1 MVTLDDLNGN
11 QRVAAA
17 WGEGPLLVRAG
28 PGAGKTLVLA
38 LRVARLI
45 RETPTKR
52 FRVLGLAV
60 TTKAADEMRQQVRR
74 RLERDTDIE
83 RARLMTFHANAIR
96 ILKQHGGAMGFRR
109 DLTVLADDRDR
120 LALLRK
126 AVERA
131 GTSGP
136 AGWSETGLLRKLDC
150 WMGSGDD
157 VTEIAVPDR
166 EAWIRPVY
174 GAYLDLLMERNSLD
188 FPASL
193 ILCRRLFRERPI
205 FARDQKVIYPY
216 ACVDEYQDTNRAQDR
231 FLRDI
236 YPDRDANLFFVAD
249 DDQTIYEWN
258 GASPRRLRALRDDYA
273 MTVLQLPKSFRC
285 PSAAVGRANRLM
297 GHDRERLFE
306 EEPLES
312 AASSDALETVRALKF
327 ADEGEEARWIAEDIA
342 GRPEPGRCAVLA
354 RTRRLLDAVSKALEA
369 AGVACHVAEVKREF
383 ESPLVVFVHAVL
395 RLANA
400 PTHREHFATV
410 CRAYRDLTGV
420 DLEPE
425 EVEAESALTGRP
437 LLMGFAEVAASR
449 AVNGQPSLIAAVREH
464 VLEVIDYRRF
474 VAAAFEWT
482 GGDEDQPMAGRDETN
497 RDWEIAAWRELG
509 RQIRGAVGDR
519 PSLRRFLEEMDG
531 RPKSRPA
538 GENEVRCLTIH
549 GAKGL
554 EFEHVYVAGLAQGEL
569 PSYRAVER
577 GGEAIREER
586 RACFVAITRAAGSLT
601 LTHADSYFGWRK
613 EPSQFLTEMGVEAVN
628 GSRPPVEGRDGLS
641 EVLPEH
647 RVAEGS

>member
-1 MVTLDDLNGN
+1 MVTFDDLNGN

-45 RETPTKR
+45 RETPGKR

-60 TTKAADEMRQQVRR
+60 TTKAADEMRQQVLR
-74 RLERDTDIE
+74 RLEWDSE
-83 RARLMTFHANAIR
+83 RARIMTFHANAIR
-96 ILKQHGGAMGFRR
+96 ILKQHGDPMGFRS
-109 DLTVLADDRDR
+109 DLAVLADDRDR

-126 AVERA
+126 AVERVGA
-131 GTSGP
+131 GGP
-136 AGWSETGLLRKLDC
+136 VGWSETGLLRKLDC

-157 VTEIAVPDR
+157 VTEIAAPDR

-174 GAYLDLLMERNSLD
+174 GAYLDLLMERNCLD

-205 FARDQKVIYPY
+205 FARDQKVIYSY
-216 ACVDEYQDTNRAQDR
+216 ACVDEYQDTNRAQER

-236 YPDRDANLFFVAD
+236 YPDRDANLFVVVD
-249 DDQTIYEWN
+249 DDQTVHEWN
-258 GASPRRLRALRDDYA
+258 GASPKRLRALRDYYG
-273 MTVLQLPKSFRC
+273 MRVLQLPRSFRC
-285 PSAAVGRANRLM
+285 PSAVVGRANRLM
-297 GHDRERLFE
+297 GRDRERLFE
-306 EEPLES
+306 KEPPES
-312 AASSDALETVRALKF
+312 AAPTDAGKVLRALKF
-327 ADEGEEARWIAEDIA
+327 ADEGEETRWIAEDIA
-342 GRPEPGRCAVLA
+342 GRPEPGRCAILA
-354 RTRRLLDAVSKALEA
+354 RTHRLLDAAAKALEA
-369 AGVACHVAEVKREF
+369 AGVACHVTEVKREF

-420 DLEPE
+420 DLGPE

-437 LLMGFAEVAASR
+437 LLVGFAEVAASR

-464 VLEVIDYRRF
+464 VLEVLDYRKF

-482 GGDEDQPMAGRDETN
+482 GGGEDRPLAGRDETN
-497 RDWEIAAWRELG
+497 QGWEIRAWRDLG
-509 RQIRGAVGDR
+509 RQIRGSVGDR

-569 PSYRAVER
+569 PSYRAVRR

-601 LTHADSYFGWRK
+601 LTHADSYFGWRR
-613 EPSQFLTEMGVEAVN
+613 EPSQFLAEMEVETVN
-628 GSRPPVEGRDGLS
+628 GSTPLVESRDGLS
-641 EVLPEH
+641 EALPEH
-647 RVAEGS
+647 RVAEGA

>member
-1 MVTLDDLNGN
+1 MVDIEDLNSN
-11 QRVAAA
+11 QRVAAD
-17 WGEGPLLVRAG
+17 WGEGPLLVLAG
-28 PGAGKTLVLA
+28 PGAGKTLVLT
-38 LRVARLI
+38 LRVVRLI
-45 RETPTKR
+45 RETPKKR
-52 FRVLGLAV
+52 FRVLGL
-60 TTKAADEMRQQVRR
+60 TFTNKAADEMRRRVRR
-74 RLERDTDIE
+74 RLRRDAERTD
-83 RARLMTFHANAIR
+83 LTTFHSFAIG
-96 ILKQHGGAMGFRR
+96 ILRQHGGRMGLHP
-109 DLTVLADDRDR
+109 DLAVLADDRDR

-126 AVERA
+126 AVERVRV
-131 GTSGP
+131 TGP
-136 AGWSETGLLRKLDC
+136 GDWSETGLLRKLDC

-157 VTEIAVPDR
+157 VTEITVPDR
-166 EAWIRPVY
+166 EEWIRPVY
-174 GAYLDLLMERNSLD
+174 GAYLDLLMEQNSLD

-205 FARDQKVIYPY
+205 FAEDERVVYPY

-231 FLRDI
+231 LLRDI
-236 YPDRDANLFFVAD
+236 YPDRGANLFIVAD

-258 GASPRRLRALRDDYA
+258 GASPKRLRAIRDDYA

-285 PSAAVGRANRLM
+285 PSAVTGRANRLM
-297 GHDRERLFE
+297 GHDRERLFKK
-306 EEPLES
+306 EPLES
-312 AASSDALETVRALKF
+312 AASSDARGIVRALKF

-342 GRPEPGRCAVLA
+342 GRSEPGRCAVLA
-354 RTRRLLDAVSKALEA
+354 RTRRLLDRTVKALEA
-369 AGVACHVAEVKREF
+369 AGVACHVTEVKREF

-425 EVEAESALTGRP
+425 EVEAESTLTGRP

-449 AVNGQPSLIAAVREH
+449 AVNGQPTLVAAVREH
-464 VLEVIDYRRF
+464 VLEALDYRRF
-474 VAAAFEWT
+474 VTAAFAWT
-482 GGDEDQPMAGRDETN
+482 GGADDQPMAGRDETN

-569 PSYRAVER
+569 PSYRAVQR

-601 LTHADSYFGWRK
+601 LTHADSYFGWQK
-613 EPSQFLTEMGVEAVN
+613 EPSQFLAEMGVDAVN

-641 EVLPEH
+641 DALPEH

>member
-1 MVTLDDLNGN
+1 MVDFDDLNGN

-17 WGEGPLLVRAG
+17 WGEGPLLVLAG
-28 PGAGKTLVLA
+28 SGTGKTLVLT
-38 LRVARLI
+38 LRVVRLI
-45 RETPTKR
+45 RETPKKR
-52 FRVLGLAV
+52 FRVLGL
-60 TTKAADEMRQQVRR
+60 TFTKKAADEMRRGVRR
-74 RLERDTDIE
+74 RLRRDAE
-83 RARLMTFHANAIR
+83 RADLTTFHSFAIG
-96 ILKQHGGAMGFRR
+96 ILRQHGGRMGLHP
-109 DLTVLADDRDR
+109 DLAVLADDRDR
-120 LALLRK
+120 LALLGK
-126 AVERA
+126 AVERVGA
-131 GTSGP
+131 SGP
-136 AGWSETGLLRKLDC
+136 PDWSEAGLLRKLDS
-150 WMGSGDD
+150 WMASGED
-157 VTEIAVPDR
+157 VTEIAAPDR

-205 FARDQKVIYPY
+205 FAKDQRVVYPY

-231 FLRDI
+231 LLRDI
-236 YPDRDANLFFVAD
+236 YPEPDANLFIVAD

-258 GASPRRLRALRDDYA
+258 GATPTRLRALRDDYG
-273 MTVLQLPKSFRC
+273 MKVFQLPKSFRC
-285 PSAAVGRANRLM
+285 PSAVVGRANCLM
-297 GHDRERLFE
+297 RHDRERLFE
-306 EEPLES
+306 KEPPES
-312 AASSDALETVRALKF
+312 AAFSDAQGIVRALKF

-354 RTRRLLDAVSKALEA
+354 RTHRLLDAAAKALEA
-369 AGVACHVAEVKREF
+369 AGIACHVTEVKREF

-420 DLEPE
+420 DLGPE

-437 LLMGFAEVAASR
+437 LLVGFAEVAASR
-449 AVNGQPSLIAAVREH
+449 AVNGQPSLVAAVREH
-464 VLEVIDYRRF
+464 VLEVLDYRKF
-474 VAAAFEWT
+474 VTAAFEWT
-482 GGDEDQPMAGRDETN
+482 GGGEDQAMAGRDETN
-497 RDWEIAAWRELG
+497 QEWEIRAWRELG
-509 RQIRGAVGDR
+509 RRIRGAVGDR

-569 PSYRAVER
+569 PSYRAVRR

-601 LTHADSYFGWRK
+601 LTHADSYFGWRR
-613 EPSQFLTEMGVEAVN
+613 EPSQFLAEMEVETVN
-628 GSRPPVEGRDGLS
+628 GSTSLVESRDGLS
-641 EVLPEH
+641 EALPEH
-647 RVAEGS
+647 RVAEGA

>member
-11 QRVAAA
+11 QRVAAT
-17 WGEGPLLVRAG
+17 WGDGPLLVLAG
-28 PGAGKTLVLA
+28 PASGKTMVLT

-45 RETPTKR
+45 EETPKKR
-52 FRVLGLAV
+52 FRVLGLSFTRKAV
-60 TTKAADEMRQQVRR
+60 DEMRRRVRR
-74 RLERDTDIE
+74 RLGRDIE
-83 RARLMTFHANAIR
+83 RTDLTTFHRFAIS
-96 ILKQHGGAMGFRR
+96 ILGWHGGRMGLHP
-109 DLTVLADDRDR
+109 DVAVLADDRDR

-126 AVERA
+126 AVERVGA
-131 GTSGP
+131 SGP
-136 AGWSETGLLRKLDC
+136 ADWSETGLLRKLDC

-157 VTEIAVPDR
+157 VTEITVPDR
-166 EAWIRPVY
+166 EEWIRPVY
-174 GAYLDLLMERNSLD
+174 GAYLDLLMEQNCLD

-205 FARDQKVIYPY
+205 FAEDQRVVYPY
-216 ACVDEYQDTNRAQDR
+216 ACVDGYQDTNRAQDR

-236 YPDRDANLFFVAD
+236 YPDRDANLFVVAD

-258 GASPRRLRALRDDYA
+258 GASPNRLRALRDDYG
-273 MTVLQLPKSFRC
+273 MKVLQLPKSFRC
-285 PSAAVGRANRLM
+285 PSAVTGRANRLL
-297 GHDRERLFE
+297 GRDRERPFE
-306 EEPLES
+306 RKPPES
-312 AASSDALETVRALKF
+312 AASSDAQEIVRALKF
-327 ADEGEEARWIAEDIA
+327 ADEGEETRWIAEDIA

-369 AGVACHVAEVKREF
+369 AGVPCQVAEVKREF

-400 PTHREHFATV
+400 PTHREHFAAV
-410 CRAYRDLTGV
+410 CRAYRDLTGA
-420 DLEPE
+420 DIQPE

-437 LLMGFAEVAASR
+437 LLMSFAEVAASR
-449 AVNGQPSLIAAVREH
+449 AVNGQPSLIDAVREH
-464 VLEVIDYRRF
+464 VLDAPDYRRF
-474 VAAAFEWT
+474 VKAAFEWT

-538 GENEVRCLTIH
+538 GEDEVRCLTIH

-569 PSYRAVER
+569 PSYRAVQR

-601 LTHADSYFGWRK
+601 LTRADSYFGWRK

-641 EVLPEH
+641 EALPEH

>member
-11 QRVAAA
+11 QRVAAD
-17 WGEGPLLVRAG
+17 WGEGPLLVLAG
-28 PGAGKTLVLA
+28 PGAGKTLVLT

-45 RETPTKR
+45 RETPKKR
-52 FRVLGLAV
+52 FRVLGL
-60 TTKAADEMRQQVRR
+60 TFTKKAADEMRQRVRR
-74 RLERDTDIE
+74 RLGRDAE
-83 RARLMTFHANAIR
+83 RADLTTFHRFAIS
-96 ILKQHGGAMGFRR
+96 ILGWHGGRMGLHP
-109 DLTVLADDRDR
+109 DLAVLADDRDR

-126 AVERA
+126 AVERVGA
-131 GTSGP
+131 SGP
-136 AGWSETGLLRKLDC
+136 PDWSEAGLLRKLDS
-150 WMGSGDD
+150 WMASGED
-157 VTEIAVPDR
+157 VTEIAAPDR

-174 GAYLDLLMERNSLD
+174 GAYLDLLMERNCLD

-205 FARDQKVIYPY
+205 FAEDQRVVFPY
-216 ACVDEYQDTNRAQDR
+216 ACVDGYQDTNRAQDR
-231 FLRDI
+231 LLRDI
-236 YPDRDANLFFVAD
+236 YPDRDANLFVVAD

-258 GASPRRLRALRDDYA
+258 GATPTRLRALRDDYG
-273 MTVLQLPKSFRC
+273 MRVLQLPKSFRC
-285 PSAAVGRANRLM
+285 PSAVVGRANRLM
-297 GHDRERLFE
+297 GRDRERLFQK
-306 EEPLES
+306 EPLES
-312 AASSDALETVRALKF
+312 AASSDAQGIVRALKF

-354 RTRRLLDAVSKALEA
+354 RTRRLLDAAAKALEA
-369 AGVACHVAEVKREF
+369 AGVARQVTEVKREF
-383 ESPLVVFVHAVL
+383 ESPLVVFVQAVL

-420 DLEPE
+420 DLGPE
-425 EVEAESALTGRP
+425 EVEAESTLTGRP
-437 LLMGFAEVAASR
+437 LLVGFAEVAASR

-464 VLEVIDYRRF
+464 VLEALDYRRF
-474 VAAAFEWT
+474 VTAAFEWT
-482 GGDEDQPMAGRDETN
+482 GGDEDHPPAGPDETN
-497 RDWEIAAWRELG
+497 QEWEIRAWRELG

-569 PSYRAVER
+569 PSYRAVQR
-577 GGEAIREER
+577 GAEAIREER

-601 LTHADSYFGWRK
+601 LTHADSYFGWRR
-613 EPSQFLTEMGVEAVN
+613 EPSQFLAEMRVDAVN
-628 GSRPPVEGRDGLS
+628 GSRPAVESRDGLS
-641 EVLPEH
+641 EALPEH

>member
-1 MVTLDDLNGN
+1 MVTLDDLNRN
-11 QRVAAA
+11 QRAAAA

-28 PGAGKTLVLA
+28 PGAGKTLVSAIRL
-38 LRVARLI
+38 ARLI
-45 RETPTKR
+45 QETPGKR

-60 TTKAADEMRQQVRR
+60 TTKAADEMRQQVLR
-74 RLERDTDIE
+74 RLEWDSE
-83 RARLMTFHANAIR
+83 RARIMTFHANAIR
-96 ILKQHGGAMGFRR
+96 ILKQDGGPMGFRS
-109 DLTVLADDRDR
+109 DLAVLADDRDR

-157 VTEIAVPDR
+157 VTEITAPDR
-166 EAWIRPVY
+166 EAWIRPIY
-174 GAYLDLLMERNSLD
+174 GVYLDLLMERNCLD

-205 FARDQKVIYPY
+205 FARDQKVIYSY
-216 ACVDEYQDTNRAQDR
+216 ACVDEYQDTNPAQER

-236 YPDRDANLFFVAD
+236 YPDRDANLFVVVD

-273 MTVLQLPKSFRC
+273 MRVLQLPKSFRC
-285 PSAAVGRANRLM
+285 PSAVTRRANRLM
-297 GHDRERLFE
+297 GRDRERLFGK
-306 EEPLES
+306 PLES
-312 AASSDALETVRALKF
+312 AASSDARGIVRALKF

-354 RTRRLLDAVSKALEA
+354 RTRRLLDAAAKALEA
-369 AGVACHVAEVKREF
+369 AGVACQVTEVKREF

-420 DLEPE
+420 DLGPE

-437 LLMGFAEVAASR
+437 LLVGFAEVAASR

-464 VLEVIDYRRF
+464 VLDALDYRKF
-474 VAAAFEWT
+474 VTTAFEWT
-482 GGDEDQPMAGRDETN
+482 GGDEDRPMAGRDETN
-497 RDWEIAAWRELG
+497 QGWEIRAWRDLG
-509 RQIRGAVGDR
+509 RQIRGAVGDG

-569 PSYRAVER
+569 PSYRAVQR

-601 LTHADSYFGWRK
+601 LTHADSYFGWRR
-613 EPSQFLTEMGVEAVN
+613 EPSQFLAEMGVDAVN
-628 GSRPPVEGRDGLS
+628 GRGPAVESRDGLS
-641 EVLPEH
+641 EALPEH
-647 RVAEGS
+647 RVAEGP